1 MNTYDYIIKSII
13 NDVTDDILQKLYI
26 YYQILV
32 EESKKM
38 NLTTITEEK
47 EVYIKHFY
55 DSLLLSK
62 VTNLTNKTIIDVG
75 TGAGFPGLVLAVCF
89 PSTNVTLV

>member
-75 TGAGFPGLVLAVCF
+75 TGRISRLSFSCLFSKHKCNPC
-89 PSTNVTLV
+89 

>member
-62 VTNLTNKTIIDVG
+62 VTNVTNKTI
-75 TGAGFPGLVLAVCF
+75 TSNSLV
-89 PSTNVTLV
+89 